1 VDPITIMAI
10 LGGIINLTTSF
21 TQSLAQN
28 KTADTEVD
36 AANKA
41 ALADTNILK
50 TQAQQ
55 IETQSNLET
64 QERQRQA
71 LRERARMMV
80 AMGEAGVSGSSP
92 LRELYN
98 SSLQENY
105 DLGIIN
111 ANEANRLS
119 QNQAQVQAV
128 EAQRL
133 SRVNEAQSQKT
144 NPYLASLFGG
154 IQGIGEGL
162 SLGKSWFGN

>member
-1 VDPITIMAI
+1 MAI
-10 LGGIINLTTSF
+10 LGGIINLTSSL
-21 TQSLAQN
+21 TQSLTQN
-28 KTADTEVD
+28 KTANAEVD

-50 TQAQQ
+50 TQEQQ

-80 AMGEAGVSGSSP
+80 AMGESGVSGSSP

-98 SSLQENY
+98 SKLQENY
-105 DLGIIN
+105 DIGIID

-119 QNQAQVQAV
+119 QNQAQIQAV

-133 SRVNEAQSQKT
+133 SRINEANAQKS
-144 NPYLASLFGG
+144 NPYLSSLFGG
-154 IQGIGEGL
+154 IQGISEGL
-162 SLGKSWFGN
+162 DLAKSWFGK